1 MPSFVGRSLA
11 PLCSPSRAVAAGAWS
26 GARLGSRANQL
37 RCCCNSWPDFEGL
50 PAPIAYLPIHPPAC
64 LRRPSYLPADR
75 RLQEGDAS
83 LLLSLDASV
92 SSVGPDL
99 LALTGTTGDAVWS
112 APGDPADSLNLHSAG
127 KAATLLPCSAA
138 LPCCPHKPTTTT
150 TTPQPP
156 QTAAALL

>member
-1 MPSFVGRSLA
+1 MTTTAHDIAMGVR
-11 PLCSPSRAVAAGAWS
+11 R
-26 GARLGSRANQL
+26 GARSAAAAVR
-37 RCCCNSWPDFEGL
+37 E
-50 PAPIAYLPIHPPAC
+50 
-64 LRRPSYLPADR
+64 
-75 RLQEGDAS
+75 
-83 LLLSLDASV
+83 SLDAIRARNTEV
-92 SSVGPDL
+92 NAFVEVFEHAALRRAQEIDELARAGQAEGLALAGVPVAIKDNICVGPDL